1 MENCRVPRTENR
13 KSKIGKLCTIQCS
26 TVQYSIV
33 QYSTVKYSTIQCST
47 VQYSTVQYSIV
58 QCNSI
63 QYNSVQYSTV
73 QFSTVQYDVIH
84 DVIRFD
90 LIWQENVNEGH
101 DLGFISTLQ
110 EVEVELGTVS
120 EFDGVVS
127 SALAHTETF
136 VVTVELVL
144 ATAASLPDNLC
155 DREIIFLI
163 PQEAGVVG

>member
-1 MENCRVPRTENR
+1 MVGEC
-13 KSKIGKLCTIQCS
+13 
-26 TVQYSIV
+26 
-33 QYSTVKYSTIQCST
+33 
-47 VQYSTVQYSIV
+47 
-58 QCNSI
+58 
-63 QYNSVQYSTV
+63 
-73 QFSTVQYDVIH
+73 
-84 DVIRFD
+84 
-90 LIWQENVNEGH
+90 H

>member
-1 MENCRVPRTENR
+1 M
-13 KSKIGKLCTIQCS
+13 GKLCTIQYS
-26 TVQYSIV
+26 TVQYSTIQYSTVQFSTIQYSTIQYNSV
-33 QYSTVKYSTIQCST
+33 QYSTIQYSTVQHSTVQFST
-47 VQYSTVQYSIV
+47 VQYSTVQY
-58 QCNSI
+58 N
-63 QYNSVQYSTV
+63 
-73 QFSTVQYDVIH
+73 TVQYDVIH

-90 LIWQENVNEGH
+90 LIWQENVKEGH